1 MINWDSSYNGINT
14 GQMIV
19 LDKLCIIIMAIDSGG
34 YLCTNSLRVT
44 FPACMMDAYTIGEMV
59 FD

>member
-34 YLCTNSLRVT
+34 YLCTK
-44 FPACMMDAYTIGEMV
+44 
-59 FD
+59 